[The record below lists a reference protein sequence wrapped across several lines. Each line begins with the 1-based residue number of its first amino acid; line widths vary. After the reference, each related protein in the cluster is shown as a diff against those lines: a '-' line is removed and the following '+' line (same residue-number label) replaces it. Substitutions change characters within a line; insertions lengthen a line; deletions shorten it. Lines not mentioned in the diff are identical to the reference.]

1 MVSVFSNYYLQAEAL
16 SRIDKFE
23 TQVARLTEEARN
35 ALRSKNILM
44 EESQEFQTRAEDLAE
59 KLRDSRESERKLEEK
74 FRAELAAQTRLANI
88 YKSMII
94 YNDAED
100 SIDED
105 SEDIDVESPLHPTL
119 KRTRDDILRDTTVPM
134 SSYDDQEKESSEDD
148 DSVVQQK

>member
-44 EESQEFQTRAEDLAE
+44 EESQEIQSRAENLAE

-74 FRAELAAQTRLANI
+74 FRAELSAQTRLANL
-88 YKSMII
+88 YKSHSEEH
-94 YNDAED
+94 NAKVED
-100 SIDED
+100 LGKVITNLQN
-105 SEDIDVESPLHPTL
+105 I
-119 KRTRDDILRDTTVPM
+119 M
-134 SSYDDQEKESSEDD
+134 KESKEKCST
-148 DSVVQQK
+148 